1 LETLN
6 GDKESICEYLLHCV
20 DQVLDGGEDVLVDIL
35 QSVFLVIV
43 GKPIAMDDLHLLDER
58 TFPRLSC
65 PKQQKL
71 QLFPERSY
79 KSRRIYQALTWH
91 LAFVFLFPFQFV
103 C

>member
-1 LETLN
+1 
-6 GDKESICEYLLHCV
+6 
-20 DQVLDGGEDVLVDIL
+20 
-35 QSVFLVIV
+35 VFLVIV
-43 GKPIAMDDLHLLDER
+43 RKPIAMDDLHLLDER

-71 QLFPERSY
+71 QLFSEWSFRPGEFD
-79 KSRRIYQALTWH
+79 QALTWH